1 MPLTTDSSG
10 GCKKTDATRPLYS
23 VLAAVRLR
31 RQFPFLLRGLPR
43 RRVVATTEQIG
54 GCAAICGILRD
65 GKGEAHAEAACRY
78 FSAFLLR
85 MPGPQREE
93 QAMFSPLR
101 RAKRCTSQPF

>member
-10 GCKKTDATRPLYS
+10 GCKKTDAMRPLYS

-65 GKGEAHAEAACRY
+65 GKRDDILALSC
-78 FSAFLLR
+78 
-85 MPGPQREE
+85 
-93 QAMFSPLR
+93 
-101 RAKRCTSQPF
+101 